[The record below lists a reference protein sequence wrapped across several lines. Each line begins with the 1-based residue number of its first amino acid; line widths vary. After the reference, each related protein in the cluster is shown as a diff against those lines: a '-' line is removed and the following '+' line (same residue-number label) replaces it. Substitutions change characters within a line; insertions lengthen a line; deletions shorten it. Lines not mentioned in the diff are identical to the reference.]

1 MLTIVN
7 AADSPDL
14 ATLAVVKA
22 ALGITGTEEDLAL
35 RPLITN
41 ASVAIATACNRT
53 LVAETVEQTFRS
65 SGGRRGLMLA
75 RYPVASI
82 TSIMEGGLTLTADD
96 YELDTD
102 SGLVERLSG
111 DRHSCWSSGTIT
123 VTYVAGYDIDEV
135 PADFV
140 QAVVTLIAQYRSQA
154 GRDPLL
160 RAVDVVDI
168 ERLEYFPTTAA
179 GLPAPVLALI
189 EPHRKPAGC

>member
-1 MLTIVN
+1 MLTIVD

-14 ATLAVVKA
+14 TTLAAVKA
-22 ALGITGTEEDLAL
+22 ALGITGTEEDLTL
-35 RPLITN
+35 PPLITN
-41 ASVAIATACNRT
+41 ASAAVAMACNRT
-53 LVAETVEQTFRS
+53 LVAETVEQIFRS
-65 SGGRRGLMLA
+65 SGGRRGLVLA

-82 TSIMEGGLTLTADD
+82 TSIIEGGLTLSADD
-96 YELDTD
+96 YELDSD
-102 SGLVERLSG
+102 SGLVERLIG

-140 QAVVTLIAQYRSQA
+140 QAVVTLVAQYRSQA

>member
-7 AADSPDL
+7 AAASPDL
-14 ATLAVVKA
+14 VSLAIVKA
-22 ALGITGTEEDLAL
+22 ALGITGTEEDLTLA
-35 RPLITN
+35 PLITN
-41 ASVAIATACNRT
+41 ASVAVAMACNRT

-82 TSIMEGGLTLTADD
+82 MSITEGGFALSEDD
-96 YELDTD
+96 YELDID
-102 SGLVERLSG
+102 SGLVERLIG
-111 DRHSCWSSGTIT
+111 DRHACWSSGVIT
-123 VTYVAGYDIDEV
+123 VTYVAGYEVDQV

-140 QAVVTLIAQYRSQA
+140 QAVVTMVAQYRSQA
-154 GRDPLL
+154 ARDPLL
-160 RAVDVVDI
+160 RAIDVVDI

-189 EPHRKPAGC
+189 EPYRKPAGC

>member
-7 AADSPDL
+7 AAASPDL
-14 ATLAVVKA
+14 ASLAVVKA
-22 ALGITGTEEDLAL
+22 ALGIAGTEEDLTL
-35 RPLITN
+35 PPLITN
-41 ASVAIATACNRT
+41 ASAAIAMACNRT
-53 LVAETVEQTFRS
+53 LAAETVEQTFRS

-82 TSIMEGGLTLTADD
+82 TSIMEGGLTLSADD

-102 SGLVERLSG
+102 SGLVERVIG
-111 DRHSCWSSGTIT
+111 DRHACWSSGTII
-123 VTYVAGYDIDEV
+123 VTYVAGYEIDEV

-140 QAVVTLIAQYRSQA
+140 QAVVTLVAQYRSQS

-160 RAVDVVDI
+160 RAIDVVDI